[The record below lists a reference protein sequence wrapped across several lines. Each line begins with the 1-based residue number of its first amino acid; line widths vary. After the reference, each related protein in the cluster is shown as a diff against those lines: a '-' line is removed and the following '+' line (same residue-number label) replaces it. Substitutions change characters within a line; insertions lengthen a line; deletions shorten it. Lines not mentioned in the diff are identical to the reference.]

1 MSISLYEVPLELER
15 VLASETEFGDKIDP
29 QEQAN
34 RIKEF
39 LASSVE
45 AVEQSV
51 EYIRNLEMEIG
62 EIDTRIDSLKAKKE
76 ARAATITRIKDQL
89 LFVID
94 QVMNGK
100 VKTLE
105 WTLYSKENRSKVVEV
120 SSSLDLK
127 TVDKRFIR
135 ETIDLN
141 KVEIKQAEKE
151 GLPLPDGV
159 RVVETVSR
167 SLVLKQI

>member
-1 MSISLYEVPLELER
+1 MSISLYELPLELER

-51 EYIRNLEMEIG
+51 EYIKNLEMEIG

-100 VKTLE
+100 VKTVE
-105 WTLYSKENRSKVVEV
+105 WTAFSRESRTKSVEV
-120 SSSLDLK
+120 LSNLDFSK
-127 TVDKRFIR
+127 VDKRFIR
-135 ETIDLN
+135 ETITID
-141 KVEIKQAEKE
+141 KEKIKQAEKE
-151 GLPLPDGV
+151 GLPLPEGI
-159 RVVETVSR
+159 RVIETRSR
-167 SLVLKQI
+167 SLIIK